1 MHILTLPND
10 LKLDATQSVQLFD
23 YCSSQ
28 EVARQQIVLHQNTF
42 SFLLEGTKEVV
53 FGDTVASID
62 SAKFLL
68 MKAGHCLM
76 TEKLSKSENYRS
88 ILLFFTNEAI
98 HQFIQKYDVIQS
110 KRNDYPSMY
119 AFAYDDFIR
128 RFVHSL
134 LDIASLSNETKQ
146 RLLAV
151 KLDEILWYLVER
163 YGREML
169 YSLVYTVDDNAQKF
183 MRMVESNMLHKSTLE
198 ELAFLCNMSV
208 STFKRTF
215 KKHYGESPM
224 RWFQHKR
231 LEQAHY
237 LLCTE
242 NKTASEIY
250 LDVGYE
256 SLSSFIQ
263 AYKIKYGST
272 PKQQQKKMTF

>member
-1 MHILTLPND
+1 MNILTLPND
-10 LKLDATQSVQLFD
+10 LNLDATQSIQLFD
-23 YCSSQ
+23 YCSAQ
-28 EVARQQIVLHQNTF
+28 EVTRQQIILHQNTF
-42 SFLLEGTKEVV
+42 SFLLEGTKEVILE
-53 FGDTVASID
+53 DSLQSID
-62 SAKFLL
+62 AAKFLL

-88 ILLFFTNEAI
+88 VLLFFTNEAL
-98 HQFIQKYDVIQS
+98 HQFIQKYEVAQS

-119 AFAYDDFIR
+119 AFVYDDFIR

-134 LDIASLSNETKQ
+134 LDVSTVSSEVQQ
-146 RLLAV
+146 RLLTV
-151 KLDEILWYLVER
+151 KLDEILWYLVEL
-163 YGREML
+163 YGMEML
-169 YSLVYTVDDNAQKF
+169 YSLVYTTDDSAQKF
-183 MRMVESNMLHKSTLE
+183 TRMIESNTLRKWTLE

-231 LEQAHY
+231 LEQAHH
-237 LLCTE
+237 LLTVE
-242 NKTASEIY
+242 KKTASEIY

-263 AYKIKYGST
+263 AYKVKYGNT
-272 PKQQQKKMTF
+272 PKQQQIK